1 MRVRDR
7 DSNLLFP
14 VVKPRRTSNNWLF
27 KKSNGLGAHCPMI
40 WLTYCLTLKAWL
52 YIWMV
57 KILLIQLFRTQLFC
71 SSMESFFH
79 NKRVKSNISIM
90 FFSFVTGKVSKH
102 IIFGIDSFSHYIKS
116 SQFLLLNPLF
126 DDFSFSSPGM
136 HILHS
141 QCFFSSKRHEVR
153 WWAVAQ

>member
-1 MRVRDR
+1 MTD
-7 DSNLLFP
+7 LLFDSQSM
-14 VVKPRRTSNNWLF
+14 TLYL
-27 KKSNGLGAHCPMI
+27 NGKNP
-40 WLTYCLTLKAWL
+40 TYT
-52 YIWMV
+52 I
-57 KILLIQLFRTQLFC
+57 IPNTILFC
-71 SSMESFFH
+71 SSMESFVEY
-79 NKRVKSNISIM
+79 RVKSNVSIM

-141 QCFFSSKRHEVR
+141 QCFFSTKRHEVR